1 MKLTPRQLKF
11 AAEYAINNNAADAAR
26 KAGYSANGAKVT
38 GCRLLTFPNLQTAIA
53 AARQQEA
60 IKLDLRK
67 EDVIAGLMDA
77 YQMAKVQRNPSAMV
91 RSAAEIGKLCGFYDA
106 EVVKTPISQEGE
118 RLRRKFAEM
127 SDEELAEIAAGRMRA
142 N

>member
-1 MKLTPRQLKF
+1 MKLTARQLKF
-11 AAEYAINNNAADAAR
+11 AAEYAISSNAADAAR

-38 GCRLLTFPNLQTAIA
+38 GCRLLTFPNLQAAIA
-53 AARQQEA
+53 VARQQEA

-67 EDVIAGLMDA
+67 EAVIAGLIDA
-77 YQMAKVQRNPSAMV
+77 YNMAKAQRNPSAMV

-118 RLRRKFAEM
+118 RMRRKFAEM
-127 SDEELAEIAAGRMRA
+127 SDDELAEIAAGRMRV